1 MSLLLDQV
9 HFNAIN
15 YPNEIALTLNGNSLR
30 YDELDQLI
38 HEAIHKCDAL
48 GLHPNDRVA
57 LVLPNIVETVVLF
70 YALNALGITVV
81 MCHPL
86 SSGKR
91 LRERCE
97 LMRCS
102 AVFVMDVLQKALDGQ
117 LDQFKLITIS
127 AYHSTTGLISFGLKL
142 KSSVSR
148 THHVL
153 WDEVI
158 PSDRIIEP
166 HFRKDAVVLF
176 SSGTSGHQKGI
187 RLSTESFK
195 ALVDQMED
203 VIEPQRGLDS
213 MFCILPFFFFFFL
226 SIAMHTVLA
235 LGGRCILVPRL
246 NKASLIKTLLREKP
260 TYIAAV
266 PYLLKV
272 LLRNDRFI
280 KADLSFIKQVFVGGE
295 SVSLALI
302 KQFNEIL
309 KRQGSK
315 AVVQVGYG
323 CTETVTA
330 VTLMDQKDSGKAGV
344 GKAFRGNTLK
354 ILKEDGGLGEVNE
367 CGEILIGGP
376 TLMNGYVE
384 MDELTSQVMIKIDEV
399 IYYKTGDIGFLDQ
412 EGILHFKHRKD
423 DLIKIKGF
431 IVNPDE
437 ISDKLCSIQGIEEA
451 KIIVNDK
458 DQLIA
463 VMTLNDS
470 SRIHRLQKE
479 TTLALK
485 DLDGWCIPDQYY
497 IVKHLPINEMR
508 KSDLIALKEGL
519 RTRALE
525 FLLEWSL

>member
-1 MSLLLDQV
+1 
-9 HFNAIN
+9 
-15 YPNEIALTLNGNSLR
+15 
-30 YDELDQLI
+30 
-38 HEAIHKCDAL
+38 
-48 GLHPNDRVA
+48 
-57 LVLPNIVETVVLF
+57 
-70 YALNALGITVV
+70 
-81 MCHPL
+81 
-86 SSGKR
+86 
-91 LRERCE
+91 
-97 LMRCS
+97 
-102 AVFVMDVLQKALDGQ
+102 
-117 LDQFKLITIS
+117 
-127 AYHSTTGLISFGLKL
+127 
-142 KSSVSR
+142 
-148 THHVL
+148 
-153 WDEVI
+153 
-158 PSDRIIEP
+158 
-166 HFRKDAVVLF
+166 
-176 SSGTSGHQKGI
+176 
-187 RLSTESFK
+187 
-195 ALVDQMED
+195 
-203 VIEPQRGLDS
+203 
-213 MFCILPFFFFFFL
+213 
-226 SIAMHTVLA
+226 
-235 LGGRCILVPRL
+235 
-246 NKASLIKTLLREKP
+246 
-260 TYIAAV
+260 
-266 PYLLKV
+266 
-272 LLRNDRFI
+272 
-280 KADLSFIKQVFVGGE
+280 
-295 SVSLALI
+295 
-302 KQFNEIL
+302 
-309 KRQGSK
+309 
-315 AVVQVGYG
+315 
-323 CTETVTA
+323 
-330 VTLMDQKDSGKAGV
+330 MDQKDSGKAGV